1 MNNEIKFAP
10 LKSELHH
17 WWPRCVSVHWNDDE
31 GQANWIKPN
40 GKITRSPAKNFGAI
54 GNGHHFKA
62 DREGKPNPWDHTF
75 EHVFSDADDKFPA
88 LIDWLLGLECKHT
101 PSRSSRKEGFLAQN
115 VDDKMLLTLVE
126 CIVSLVVRSPKF
138 RETGA
143 ALAEH
148 FRGPLGA
155 HERNRLIS
163 ANIMHCQRRIA
174 DSIGTWGK
182 FAVLFTHDREFLYGD
197 GFYHNL
203 SSQTQSG
210 SGVRI
215 VVPITPNVT
224 VFYSNPNSFLQ
235 EPPLVSLML
244 TDDEVT
250 FFNQPVQIYAR
261 DKLFFRN
268 QKPELLDVY
277 RIGDHRIY
285 GAPDPMDI
293 WVRDFSGVDNKIR
306 GVHFQI

>member
-1 MNNEIKFAP
+1 MNNEINTP

-17 WWPRCVSVHWNDDE
+17 WWPRCVSARWNDNE
-31 GQANWIKPN
+31 GAVNWIKPN
-40 GKITRSPAKNFGAI
+40 GKMVRSPAKNFGAI

-62 DREGKPNPWDHTF
+62 DREGKPNPWDHSF

-88 LIDWLLGLECKHT
+88 LIDWLQGLECKHT
-101 PSRSSRKEGFLAQN
+101 PLRSSRKEGFLAQK
-115 VDDKMLLTLVE
+115 VDEKMLLTLVE

-143 ALAEH
+143 ALAER
-148 FRGPLGA
+148 FRGPLDA
-155 HERNRLIS
+155 HERNGLIS

-174 DSIGTWGK
+174 DSIGTCGK

-203 SSQTQSG
+203 SSQTQNR

-215 VVPITPNVT
+215 VAPITPNVA
-224 VFYSNPNSFLQ
+224 VFYSCPNSYRTD
-235 EPPLVSLML
+235 PSLVTLML

-250 FFNQPVQIYAR
+250 FFNQTVQIYAR

-268 QKPELLDVY
+268 EKPELLDVY

-285 GAPDPMDI
+285 GASDPMDI
-293 WVRDFSGVDNKIR
+293 WVQDFSGVDNKIR
-306 GVHFQI
+306 GFHF